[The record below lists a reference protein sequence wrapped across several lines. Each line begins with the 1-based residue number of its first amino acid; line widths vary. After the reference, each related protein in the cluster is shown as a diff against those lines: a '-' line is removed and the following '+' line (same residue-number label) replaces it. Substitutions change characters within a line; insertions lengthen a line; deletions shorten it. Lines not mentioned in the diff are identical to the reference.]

1 MFNVSSVQLDWQG
14 LNLKLETGM
23 IARQSDGAVLATLGD
38 TSVLCTVNASKES
51 DPNLDFFPLS
61 VHYIEKAL
69 SLIHI

>member
-38 TSVLCTVNASKES
+38 TSVPQCS
-51 DPNLDFFPLS
+51 
-61 VHYIEKAL
+61 
-69 SLIHI
+69 